1 MITLEITPFTLV
13 LFVANIFSFGNRV
26 TLMIVEIQLIFLG
39 TPLTVFMTLNYGFMI
54 PLSYVV

>member
-1 MITLEITPFTLV
+1 MITLEITSFTLV